1 MKPERKLNFR
11 PEHQD
16 QVSVSEQTS
25 QHREEAE
32 AAEELIRRDAGRTTV
47 PPGLAQR
54 LSDSVREECAA
65 AAAGQPQV
73 PWWKRLLK

>member
-1 MKPERKLNFR
+1 MKRERKLNFR
-11 PEHQD
+11 PEHQE

-25 QHREEAE
+25 HHQEEAE
-32 AAEELIRRDAGRTTV
+32 SAVDLIRSDAARITV

-65 AAAGQPQV
+65 AAVVHPRL